1 MLLNHILLVAH
12 NYLFERLRLH
22 RAFRNRIF
30 INARVIVSA
39 WITMRHDVH
48 FVFQDIFELF
58 DGILLNPH
66 GVFQIVAVLLG

>member
-12 NYLFERLRLH
+12 NYLFKRLRLH

-48 FVFQDIFELF
+48 FVFQDVFELF

-66 GVFQIVAVLLG
+66 GVFQIVAALLG